1 MLEFVMKTGRFCT
14 PEEKAFD
21 EEAAYLTHL
30 LSQMGDGETFAKH
43 EETPEQHLERLLDVG
58 AL

>member
-1 MLEFVMKTGRFCT
+1 MKTGRFCT